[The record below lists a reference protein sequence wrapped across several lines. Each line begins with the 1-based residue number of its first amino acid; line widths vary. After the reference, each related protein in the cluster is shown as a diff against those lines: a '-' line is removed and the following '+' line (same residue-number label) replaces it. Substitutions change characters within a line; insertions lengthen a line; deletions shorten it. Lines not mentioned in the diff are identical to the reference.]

1 MQLVPFFVA
10 RRKSN
15 QRDIGGSICIW
26 CLLAVCLW
34 RLAPSMWSEGFVV
47 NSGLHILVAF
57 LHVYASRILTNSH
70 CFVLLLR
77 NTNRSPVASGN
88 FTPPLPFYCCIPP
101 TPDVYNVWFHR
112 VHIMKRERAQYYSC
126 CCEVLVGV
134 SAGAREATT
143 EQCRMDW
150 CRSCV

>member
-1 MQLVPFFVA
+1 MMSF
-10 RRKSN
+10 
-15 QRDIGGSICIW
+15 GGLPLKISSIDVQGG
-26 CLLAVCLW
+26 VCGQQW
-34 RLAPSMWSEGFVV
+34 ITHTSC
-47 NSGLHILVAF
+47 ILV
-57 LHVYASRILTNSH
+57 HVYASRILTNSH

-77 NTNRSPVASGN
+77 NTNRSPVACGN

-143 EQCRMDW
+143 EQCRMDR

>member
-1 MQLVPFFVA
+1 MHLMPFGSLPSKISSIDVE
-10 RRKSN
+10 
-15 QRDIGGSICIW
+15 GGRGGVWST
-26 CLLAVCLW
+26 VDYTYLW
-34 RLAPSMWSEGFVV
+34 HSYMF
-47 NSGLHILVAF
+47 I
-57 LHVYASRILTNSH
+57 VYASRILTNSH

-77 NTNRSPVASGN
+77 NTNRSPVACGN

-112 VHIMKRERAQYYSC
+112 VHIMKRERTHYCSC

-143 EQCRMDW
+143 EQCRMDR
-150 CRSCV
+150 CRMSTCKLCVDGVV